1 MSDPIPEL
9 RLWQAVLWRANQDLQ
24 ASESS
29 RDREFQNVRRWIGE
43 YPSRDFREVCMMA
56 NFEPDFVHP
65 RLHKALSE
73 KLERLAPYRQ
83 SKNFAA
89 E

>member
-9 RLWQAVLWRANQDLQ
+9 RLWQAVLWRATQDLQ

-29 RDREFQNVRRWIGE
+29 RDREFQDVRRWIGE
-43 YPSRDFREVCMMA
+43 YPSRDFREVCMLA
-56 NFEPDFVHP
+56 NLEPDFLHP
-65 RLHKALSE
+65 QLHEALSE
-73 KLERLAPYRQ
+73 KLEHLTPDRQ
-83 SKNFAA
+83 SNNLAA